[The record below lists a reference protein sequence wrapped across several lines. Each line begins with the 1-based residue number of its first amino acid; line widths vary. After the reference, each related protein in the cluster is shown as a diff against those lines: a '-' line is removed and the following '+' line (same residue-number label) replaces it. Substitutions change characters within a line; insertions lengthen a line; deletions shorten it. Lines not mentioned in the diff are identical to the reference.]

1 MIDNEYLESKAW
13 PFVEAKELLKKR
25 KNFFDKK
32 GYALFQTGYGPS
44 GLPHIGT
51 FGEVCR
57 TTMVIQAFQKI
68 SDIPVKLFTF
78 SDDMDGLRKV
88 PDNIINKKIL
98 EDNLNKPLTSVPD
111 PFGKFKSFGEHN
123 NEMLKSFLD
132 QFGFNY
138 NFKSSTELY
147 RSGVFDDALKLVLS
161 KYDQI
166 MNVVLPTLGD
176 ERKKSYSP
184 FLPICPETGKVLEV
198 AILERDIANSEIVYE
213 SDGKKFKTKVTGGNC
228 KLQWKVDWAMRW
240 HALEVDFEMYGK
252 DLIPSAELSQ
262 KICKILG
269 HNPPNGFY
277 YELFLDEKGEK
288 ISKSK
293 GNGISIEDWLKYASP
308 ESLSLYMYQNPQRA
322 KKLYSQVIPKA
333 VDEYLSFLEKF
344 QEQPVKEKLGNP
356 VWHIHNGNPPKEK
369 TIISFGVLLNLVSA
383 SNADNENVLWKFVNN
398 FKPDTKREKHPILEG
413 LIRNAISYFND
424 HVKIHKKYR
433 LASETEKK
441 ALLELNEEIKKM
453 PDNLTPEEIQTIVFS
468 VGKNYYPKEELRN
481 WFKAIYEIVFGDEQ
495 GPRMGSFICFFGKQ
509 ETIDLINKSLSRS

>member
-1 MIDNEYLESKAW
+1 MINNEYLESKAW
-13 PFVEAKELLKKR
+13 PFVAARELLKKR
-25 KNFFDKK
+25 KKLFDKK

-68 SDIPVKLFTF
+68 SDVPVQLFTF

-88 PDNIINKKIL
+88 PENISNKEIL
-98 EDNLNKPLTSVPD
+98 EQNLNKPLTSVPD
-111 PFGKFKSFGEHN
+111 PFGKFNSFGEHN

-132 QFGFNY
+132 QFGFHY
-138 NFKSSTELY
+138 EFKSSTELY
-147 RSGVFDDALKLVLS
+147 KAGVFDEALKLVLS
-161 KYDQI
+161 KYDSI
-166 MNVVLPTLGD
+166 MNIILPTLGN

-198 AILERDIANSEIVYE
+198 AILEKDIENNEIVYE
-213 SDGKKFKTKVTGGNC
+213 SNGKKFKTKVTGGNC

-262 KICKILG
+262 QICKVLG
-269 HNPPNGFY
+269 HTPPNGFY

-308 ESLSLYMYQNPQRA
+308 ESLALYMFQNPQRA
-322 KKLYSQVIPKA
+322 KKLYPQVIPKA

-344 QEQPVKEKLGNP
+344 STQPIKEQLGNP
-356 VWHIHNGNPPKEK
+356 VWHVHNGTPPQEK
-369 TIISFGVLLNLVSA
+369 NIITFGVLLNLVSA
-383 SNADNENVLWKFVNN
+383 SNADNEEVLWKFIQN
-398 FKPDTKREKHPILEG
+398 FSPEADKTKYPILNK
-413 LIRNAISYFND
+413 LIKNAISYFND
-424 HVKIHKKYR
+424 HVKIHKNYR
-433 LASETEKK
+433 AANELERK
-441 ALLELNEEIKKM
+441 ALLELNDEIKKM
-453 PDNLTPEEIQTIVFS
+453 PDGLSPEEMQTIVFT
-468 VGKNYYPKEELRN
+468 VGKKYYAKEELRN

-495 GPRMGSFICFFGKQ
+495 GPRMGSFICFFGRQ
-509 ETIDLINKSLSRS
+509 ETIDLINKSLSRN